1 MEIVAPV
8 VYLHVRQPVVGPFT
22 ALEEF
27 DALISFTF
35 NAGSG
40 NFERSILR
48 SDINAGHC
56 DPDIITHDF
65 VDWSNTDDNARRNQ
79 EADMFNS

>member
-27 DALISFTF
+27 DAPVVLSSPLLVAF
-35 NAGSG
+35 
-40 NFERSILR
+40 
-48 SDINAGHC
+48 
-56 DPDIITHDF
+56 
-65 VDWSNTDDNARRNQ
+65 
-79 EADMFNS
+79 